1 MLKHRLFKHFL
12 KQVTSG
18 CHEEHEGFRVL
29 TLPFTKQMAG
39 WLSDSEKQKLL
50 CELREHFG
58 MRCFFFNS
66 DFPVKGE
73 HYIIEETYFSILDGT
88 IFDKIEERLLIPAKK
103 LRVLVQDDG
112 SDFVYWCTKAIA
124 GRLKTLYVQT
134 ERMEELEYLSEEIYA
149 EYGLES

>member
-1 MLKHRLFKHFL
+1 
-12 KQVTSG
+12 
-18 CHEEHEGFRVL
+18 
-29 TLPFTKQMAG
+29 
-39 WLSDSEKQKLL
+39 
-50 CELREHFG
+50 

-124 GRLKTLYVQT
+124 GRLNTLYVQT
-134 ERMEELEYLSEEIYA
+134 ARMEELEELSEEIYD
-149 EYGLES
+149 EYGLAVGMSSAIPATMQVYFTNQSDKNAKKALRKGLTIISLTV